1 LKSVSVGDGDV
12 DKLMFF
18 EHAEV
23 VSGRERLW
31 FVWSE
36 EREVYLVEFL
46 FGVVE
51 FALG

>member
-1 LKSVSVGDGDV
+1 MKPVSVGNGDV

-23 VSGRERLW
+23 VGGREGLG